1 MSYGVFRL
9 NRCYVGPKVLIIS
22 AEEHAYFIREE
33 TGWYMRDDFGDE
45 TPVFSRDEKPTYTTS
60 TKNNAASESFSACEQ
75 LQIEYGTVGRERGI
89 AEEIHPYGSANV
101 FTEPASTRKL
111 LTESGTAHDSV
122 SVILEGGEDS

>member
-1 MSYGVFRL
+1 MSYGVFGL

-45 TPVFSRDEKPTYTTS
+45 TPVFSRDEKPAYTTS

-122 SVILEGGEDS
+122 SVILEGREDS

>member
-1 MSYGVFRL
+1 M

-45 TPVFSRDEKPTYTTS
+45 TPVFSRDEKPAYTTS

-122 SVILEGGEDS
+122 SVILEGREDS

>member
-22 AEEHAYFIREE
+22 AEEHAYFIHEE

-45 TPVFSRDEKPTYTTS
+45 TPVFSRDEKPAYTTS

-122 SVILEGGEDS
+122 SVILEGREDS